1 MPFVTT
7 PTIGVDLTQTDTV
20 PQFPLGLLVNTD
32 NGGVYQYIQA
42 MSIHA
47 QYNAVLIT
55 TSSKSYNSLT
65 ALGVSVK
72 AVGFAQ
78 VSIGLSAYGWVARC
92 GANIRVKAAANC
104 AAGVQLYTTAT
115 EGVLDDAVVT
125 AALAVGVVSLD
136 SISTAT
142 NIGIVAG
149 TPAVLVQAAPGS

>member
-1 MPFVTT
+1 MAFVTN
-7 PTIGVDLTQTDTV
+7 PVIGVDLTQTDTT
-20 PQFPLGLLVNTD
+20 PQFPLGMLVNVD
-32 NGGVYQYIQA
+32 GGAVYQYVQA

-55 TSSKSYNSLT
+55 TSSKSYNALT

-78 VSIGLSAYGWVARC
+78 VSIGLSAYGWVARM
-92 GANIRVKAAANC
+92 GGNIRVKCAANC

-115 EGVLDDAVVT
+115 EGVLDDAIVT
-125 AALAVGVVSLD
+125 AALVVGVVTLT

-142 NIGIVAG
+142 NTDIVAG
-149 TPAVLVQAAPGS
+149 TPAVLVAAAPGA